1 MSPVYSEAG
10 STAFQRIVEACI
22 HGHDLHTFVW
32 LAPNESCP
40 TSHINHGD
48 EE

>member
-1 MSPVYSEAG
+1 MSFADTAAG
-10 STAFQRIVEACI
+10 WSAFQRIAEACI
-22 HGHDLHTFVW
+22 HGRDVDAFAW
-32 LAPNESCP
+32 LAPNQSCP